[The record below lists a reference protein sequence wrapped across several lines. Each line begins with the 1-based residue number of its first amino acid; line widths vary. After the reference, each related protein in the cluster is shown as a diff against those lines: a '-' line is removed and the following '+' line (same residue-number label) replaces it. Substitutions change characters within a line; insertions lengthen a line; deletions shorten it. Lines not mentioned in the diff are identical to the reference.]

1 MSLLKIS
8 QGLFRLSDTR
18 MLRLDNLTL
27 EQDQCWAFVGAN
39 GSGKSSLARALSGEL
54 PILRGDRSCDFQRI
68 IRLSF
73 EQLQKLVSE
82 EWQRNNTDML
92 SADEDDTGR
101 TTAEVIQDSV
111 KDQNRCQQLAEQ
123 FGIAPLLGRRFKY
136 LSTGETRKTMLC
148 QALMPQPDLLI
159 LDEPF
164 DGLDVASRKQL
175 AEQLPVLASHG
186 CTLVLILNR
195 FDDIPPFINHVGIL
209 ADCTLTRVG
218 EREEI
223 LSEALIAQLAY
234 SEKLS
239 GSAIPEP
246 EDPQRYTRL
255 PADLPRITLRNGVVQ
270 YNDRP
275 ILHGLSWEVLPGQ
288 HWQIVGPNGAG
299 KSTLLSLI
307 TGDHPQGYSNDL
319 TLFGRKRGSGETIWD
334 IKRHIG
340 YVSSSL
346 HLDYRVSVSVR
357 NVILSGFFDSIG
369 IYQAVSDRQRQLTDQ
384 WLTLLGLDGA
394 IADTPFQALSWGQQR
409 LALVARA
416 LVKHPALL
424 ILDEPLQGLDPL
436 NRQLVRRWLDI
447 LIGEGDTQ
455 LLFVSHHAEDAPQ
468 CITHRLTF
476 VADGDIYRYQIDN
489 VMDIRSSTLSDNATT
504 K

>member
-18 MLRLDNLTL
+18 MLRLDDLAVTQ
-27 EQDQCWAFVGAN
+27 EQCWAFVGAN
-39 GSGKSSLARALSGEL
+39 GSGKSSLARALSGDL
-54 PILRGDRSCDFQRI
+54 PILSGERTCNFHQI
-68 IRLSF
+68 VRLSF

-92 SADEDDTGR
+92 SDGEDDTGR
-101 TTAEVIQDSV
+101 TTADVIQDNV
-111 KDQNRCQQLAEQ
+111 KDQFRCQLLAEQ
-123 FGIAPLLGRRFKY
+123 FGIEHLLTRRFKY

-148 QALMPQPDLLI
+148 QALMPHPDLLI

-164 DGLDVASRKQL
+164 DGLDVASRQQL
-175 AEQLPVLASHG
+175 AEQLSQLADDG

-195 FDDIPPFINHVGIL
+195 FDDIPSFISHVGIL
-209 ADCTLTRVG
+209 ADCTLTRIG
-218 EREEI
+218 EREKI
-223 LSEALIAQLAY
+223 FSDALIAQLAY
-234 SEKLS
+234 SEKLTGTS
-239 GSAIPEP
+239 IPEP
-246 EDPQRYTRL
+246 EDPLRHTKL
-255 PADLPRITLRNGVVQ
+255 PTNRPLITLRNGIVQ

-275 ILHGLSWEVLPGQ
+275 ILHGLNWEVLSGQ

-319 TLFGRKRGSGETIWD
+319 TLFGRRRGSGETIWD

-369 IYQAVSDRQRQLTDQ
+369 IYQAISDRQRQLTDQ
-384 WLTLLGLDGA
+384 WLALLGLDGA
-394 IADTPFQALSWGQQR
+394 IADSPFQSLSWGQQR

-436 NRQLVRRWLDI
+436 NRQLVLRWLDI

-455 LLFVSHHAEDAPQ
+455 LLFVSHHAEDAPK

-476 VADGDIYRYQIDN
+476 LAEGDIYRYQIEGN
-489 VMDIRSSTLSDNATT
+489 KDI
-504 K
+504 